1 MRMRPRLAACPLDR
15 QSLPRQISSL
25 KSCIISKL
33 TFTRGGSA
41 CVSSKNLITI
51 GALSLSFLLAANQVG
66 AYRRHR
72 SGSLSNYYCK
82 FVCFVCATTVR
93 QASCLRARISDYG
106 TCWFTI
112 GDGSWLRL
120 SIYIVRFAT
129 DRIAYVLVSVCVSC

>member
-15 QSLPRQISSL
+15 QSLPGQISSL

-41 CVSSKNLITI
+41 CVSSKNLITF
-51 GALSLSFLLAANQVG
+51 GALSLFFLLAANQVG

-72 SGSLSNYYCK
+72 SGSPPNYYSK
-82 FVCFVCATTVR
+82 FVCCVCVCATTVR
-93 QASCLRARISDYG
+93 HASCLRARISDYG
-106 TCWFTI
+106 TCWFII

-120 SIYIVRFAT
+120 SISIARFAT
-129 DRIAYVLVSVCVSC
+129 DRIAYVLVSV